1 MEGSDCNLKLF
12 DKLSKRRDKEMKEK
26 KIILIQLCTLE
37 LKGVFMLI

>member
-26 KIILIQLCTLE
+26 KKTFLFNYTHWN
-37 LKGVFMLI
+37 